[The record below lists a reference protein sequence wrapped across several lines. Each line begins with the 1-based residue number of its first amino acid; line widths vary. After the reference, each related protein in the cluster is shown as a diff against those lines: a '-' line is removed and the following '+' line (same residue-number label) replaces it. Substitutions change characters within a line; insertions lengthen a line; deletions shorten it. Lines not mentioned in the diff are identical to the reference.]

1 MNDLNSAINKVQQ
14 NNAERL
20 NKILKEHGGSNN
32 THKKE
37 EPQKHTIHGRDFSLE
52 PEKNIIKNSQ
62 KDNLEISNIS
72 KLNNKFDILT
82 NKLDSI
88 EKNENVYKKLLDFE
102 KKYEAINRKIN
113 SWLDKYN
120 FDTDKTLQEKI
131 SFLENKLDDLIIKLN
146 LYEKINEFD
155 KKIQYLN
162 NKLE

>member
-1 MNDLNSAINKVQQ
+1 M
-14 NNAERL
+14 
-20 NKILKEHGGSNN
+20 
-32 THKKE
+32 
-37 EPQKHTIHGRDFSLE
+37 
-52 PEKNIIKNSQ
+52 
-62 KDNLEISNIS
+62 
-72 KLNNKFDILT
+72 
-82 NKLDSI
+82 
-88 EKNENVYKKLLDFE
+88 VYKKLLDFE

-120 FDTDKTLQEKI
+120 FDTDKSLHEKI